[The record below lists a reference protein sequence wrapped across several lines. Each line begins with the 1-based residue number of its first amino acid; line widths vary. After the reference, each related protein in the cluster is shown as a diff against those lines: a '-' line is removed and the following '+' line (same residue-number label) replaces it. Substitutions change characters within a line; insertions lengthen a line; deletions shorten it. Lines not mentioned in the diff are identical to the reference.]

1 MKIKLLSLVFAISV
15 ATCPAF
21 AQEPEHHHHD
31 EAESLGTVNFPVSCT
46 RSVHAG
52 FTRGMALLYSF
63 EYQEAQQAFEK
74 IAAADPKCA
83 MAYWGQGM
91 SIYHQL
97 WDQPSKENLRRGAQ
111 YLSKARA
118 LKAPTS
124 REREYIDALQ
134 VFYTNTDKLDHE
146 KRAQA
151 YCDAMRKVYE
161 HNPQDHEAAVL
172 YALSLLGS
180 SPESDLEHTNAKAAV
195 AILNKLFEEQPAHPG
210 IAHYIIH
217 SCDNP
222 QMASLGLAAA
232 RKYASIAPASAH
244 AVHMPSH
251 IFARLGLWQDDIQS
265 NVKAIAIADQMAGM
279 HLHVLHHKIHSMDFL
294 ESAYLQIGDDAGAK
308 AQLDAINAV
317 RQSDVDPEFADYAE
331 DAQAGFAATYAIERR
346 QWKEALA
353 LQPDP
358 HATAPYT
365 QSSIY
370 WAHAIAAGHLHDAA
384 ASAAALKSFD
394 EITEAARKSSKPYI
408 AEGMKEE
415 RKIIEAWSLY
425 AAGKTDQATK
435 LLAERAD
442 KQDKVGKGE
451 TAIPAREL
459 LADMLLEAGKP
470 QEALSQYE
478 ISLKTD
484 PNRFNGLY
492 GAAQAANELQQKD
505 KAAAYVAQL
514 LKNCDGIHS
523 DRPELAQAKTLLASN

>member
-1 MKIKLLSLVFAISV
+1 
-15 ATCPAF
+15 
-21 AQEPEHHHHD
+21 
-31 EAESLGTVNFPVSCT
+31 
-46 RSVHAG
+46 
-52 FTRGMALLYSF
+52 
-63 EYQEAQQAFEK
+63 
-74 IAAADPKCA
+74 

-97 WDQPSKENLRRGAQ
+97 WDQPSKENLRRGAE
-111 YLSKARA
+111 YLRKAHS
-118 LKAPTS
+118 LKAPTA

-134 VFYTNTDKLDHE
+134 VFYTNIDKLDHDQ
-146 KRAQA
+146 RAQA

-161 HNPQDHEAAVL
+161 HNPQDHEAAVI

-180 SPESDLEHTNAKAAV
+180 SPDNDIEHTNARAAV
-195 AILNKLFEEQPAHPG
+195 AILNKLFEEQPDHPG

-265 NVKAIAIADQMAGM
+265 NLKAIAIADQMAGM

-294 ESAYLQIGDDAGAK
+294 ESAYLQIGDDADAK
-308 AQLDAINAV
+308 AQLDAITLV
-317 RQSDVDPEFADYAE
+317 RQSEVDPEFADYAA

-384 ASAAALKSFD
+384 AGAAALKSFD
-394 EITEAARKSSKPYI
+394 ELLEATSKSPRTYLI
-408 AEGMKEE
+408 EGMKNE
-415 RKIIEAWSLY
+415 RKVIEAWSLY
-425 AAGKTDQATK
+425 ASGKTDEATK
-435 LLAERAD
+435 MLAERAD
-442 KQDKVGKGE
+442 KQDKLEGRNGNSSSR
-451 TAIPAREL
+451 TACRHVAR
-459 LADMLLEAGKP
+459 
-470 QEALSQYE
+470 S
-478 ISLKTD
+478 
-484 PNRFNGLY
+484 R
-492 GAAQAANELQQKD
+492 QAARSAGPIRNS
-505 KAAAYVAQL
+505 A
-514 LKNCDGIHS
+514 
-523 DRPELAQAKTLLASN
+523 